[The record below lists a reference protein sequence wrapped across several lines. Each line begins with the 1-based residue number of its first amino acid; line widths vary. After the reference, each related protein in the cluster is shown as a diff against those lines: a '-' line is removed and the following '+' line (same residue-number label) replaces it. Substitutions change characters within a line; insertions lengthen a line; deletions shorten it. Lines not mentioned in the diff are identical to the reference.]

1 VEALTIVIVK
11 NVTSSSEEAKV
22 VAAGQEMNA
31 DLEDLLQYVFPMH
44 RQKDPLTC
52 HLNYSAL

>member
-1 VEALTIVIVK
+1 MEALTIVIVK

-22 VAAGQEMNA
+22 VAAGQEMEA
-31 DLEDLLQYVFPMH
+31 DLKDLLQYVFPMH
-44 RQKDPLTC
+44 TQKDLLTR